1 MYSDLTDI
9 QKKLADFMSDIS
21 ERAYHAG
28 WMMNLEYVLWG
39 ALVNGERQYGRYFIT
54 QADIDN
60 LTRLAKQSNCWIYFD
75 NNTEETA
82 ISFEQWSRI
91 FNDGVSANPKQV
103 KG

>member
-1 MYSDLTDI
+1 
-9 QKKLADFMSDIS
+9 MSDIS
-21 ERAYHAG
+21 EKAYCAG

-39 ALVNGERQYGRYFIT
+39 ALMNGERLYGLYFIT
-54 QADIDN
+54 QANIDE

-91 FNDGVSANPKQV
+91 FNDNVCANPKLI
-103 KG
+103 KR